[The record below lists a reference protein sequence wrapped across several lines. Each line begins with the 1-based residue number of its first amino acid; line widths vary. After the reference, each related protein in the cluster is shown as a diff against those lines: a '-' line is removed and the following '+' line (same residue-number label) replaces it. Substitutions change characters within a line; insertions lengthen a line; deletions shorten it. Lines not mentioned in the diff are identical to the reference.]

1 MTYKVTRL
9 FTVKT
14 KLGDITLNPGQVITL
29 AEEKAKKLII
39 EGKIKPI
46 GEPKHDT
53 LNNLL
58 SYFEEKGKIRLIDES
73 KQQPEPQKV
82 RSNEFES
89 ESLSERMAIMGE
101 NCSPEQTEPFV
112 TDFGVLVIPFNS
124 SKKYH
129 YWNGGQGVCDTLKEL
144 GRCDLIEKY
153 KSPYYN

>member
-1 MTYKVTRL
+1 MTYEIITP

-14 KLGDITLNPGQVITL
+14 KQGNLTLNPGQTITL
-29 AEEKAKKLII
+29 AEEKAVKLIG

-58 SYFEEKGKIRLIDES
+58 SYFEEKGKI
-73 KQQPEPQKV
+73 K
-82 RSNEFES
+82 NEFES
-89 ESLSERMAIMGE
+89 EALNERMAIMGE
-101 NCSPEQTEPFV
+101 NCDPEQVEPFV

-124 SKKYH
+124 DKKYH

-144 GRCDLIEKY
+144 GRCDLISKY
-153 KSPYYN
+153 KSLYSDN